1 MVDNSLR
8 VTQKLLIHSEAFFVN
23 YIDINYIDQCLAIE
37 NTVDKVRSIRSK
49 KDLEDMLNAYKCFG
63 LFNNKNELISF
74 AFFSA
79 VIDEAELLDINLLQS
94 LQNKGYGSAFLNQCF
109 MLLKQDGIN
118 DIILEV
124 ATDNIKAIKA
134 YQKFNFKQ
142 IGIRKNYYKN
152 NDGSKTDALVY
163 KISI

>member
-23 YIDINYIDQCLAIE
+23 YIDINYIEQCLAIE
-37 NTVDKVRSIRSK
+37 NTVDKVRSVRSA
-49 KDLEDMLNAYKCFG
+49 KDFQDMLKAYKCFG
-63 LFNNKNELISF
+63 LFNDKNELISF

-79 VIDEAELLDINLLQS
+79 VIDEAELLDINLI
-94 LQNKGYGSAFLNQCF
+94 QNLHSKGIGSAFLKQCF

-124 ATDNIKAIKA
+124 ATDNIQAIKA
-134 YQKFNFKQ
+134 YQKFEYQQ
-142 IGIRKNYYKN
+142 IGIRKNYYTN